1 MTSKERYP
9 ITLPRNITFNFI
21 YYKDLPKCPPPRPPT
36 DDCPSKLQTYIP
48 QHPDLSLKYVILQTF
63 REEVDGCSR
72 QLWIDGPG
80 RTHTCCNNSND
91 SSKLL
96 YYSCV
101 TEYVDTPMYDCL
113 KLGRMIFYTMVAE
126 TNLNDCANERA
137 ALKAE
142 YKLLEGVRWGLE
154 KTSSNSCKSL
164 CLRKMTGQEI
174 QENKKVFEKTYSTAR
189 FKI

>member
-1 MTSKERYP
+1 
-9 ITLPRNITFNFI
+9 
-21 YYKDLPKCPPPRPPT
+21 
-36 DDCPSKLQTYIP
+36 
-48 QHPDLSLKYVILQTF
+48 
-63 REEVDGCSR
+63 
-72 QLWIDGPG
+72 
-80 RTHTCCNNSND
+80 
-91 SSKLL
+91 
-96 YYSCV
+96 
-101 TEYVDTPMYDCL
+101 
-113 KLGRMIFYTMVAE
+113 MIFYTMVAE